1 MRTEADG
8 SPQPESPQPDRRVLK
23 VYRDFGR
30 AVQGSVSPSFIQ
42 SASASPA
49 ASTAEGTPGRVAE
62 ARRLWEAKA
71 GPDAAPEDEASVA
84 SSDLS
89 AATSEGT
96 ATSKQA
102 SPNSIWGRLKNA
114 AVQNKFVN
122 VAVSRLTEAAEA
134 QRILACERA
143 DAAVAERD
151 AALQQRDDA
160 LCLLRSIQRERDE
173 ALQLAEVLRHGRD
186 ENRAIHVCAGTLC
199 ASLHV

>member
-1 MRTEADG
+1 MSDEGDG
-8 SPQPESPQPDRRVLK
+8 SPQPDPRVLK

-30 AVQGSVSPSFIQ
+30 AVQDSMTPSFIP

-49 ASTAEGTPGRVAE
+49 ASATEGTPGRVAE

-71 GPDAAPEDEASVA
+71 GLHAAPEDGASSVA

-89 AATSEGT
+89 AATSEVT

-114 AVQNKFVN
+114 AVQNKYVTS
-122 VAVSRLTEAAEA
+122 AVSRLTEAAEA

-143 DAAVAERD
+143 DAAAAERD
-151 AALQQRDDA
+151 AALQQRDEV
-160 LCLLRSIQRERDE
+160 LCLLSAIQRERDD
-173 ALQLAEVLRHGRD
+173 ALQLAAVLRRGRD
-186 ENRAIHVCAGTLC
+186 ENRVIHVCAGTC
-199 ASLHV
+199 KGAY